1 MKTIYLIRHAKSD
14 WGVANLSDF
23 DRPLNNRGK
32 RDAPFMGK
40 QLKELSIYPDCIV
53 SSPAKRALQTT
64 KLICSEINYPFNK
77 VEFIDSIYD
86 SSLKNLT
93 QVLNGLSDNYK
104 NVFLV
109 GHNPGLTELS
119 DYLTEDYL
127 DNISTCGI
135 VKIELEIN
143 DWKEI
148 IQGIGIK
155 RFFIYPKLY
164 N

>member
-40 QLKELSIYPDCIV
+40 QLKELGILPDTIIA
-53 SSPAKRALQTT
+53 SPAKRALQTINS
-64 KLICSEINYPFNK
+64 ICIEIDFPFSK
-77 VEFIDSIYD
+77 VEFIDSIYH
-86 SSLKNLT
+86 SPVKNLT
-93 QVLNGLSDNYK
+93 TVLNGLSNKY
-104 NVFLV
+104 NTAFLV

-135 VKIELEIN
+135 VKIELEID
-143 DWKEI
+143 DWNEI

-155 RFFIYPKLY
+155 KFFIYPKLY

>member
-14 WGVANLSDF
+14 WTVSNLSDF

-40 QLKELSIYPDCIV
+40 QLNELGIYPDYIV
-53 SSPAKRALQTT
+53 ASPAKRAKETT
-64 KLICSEINYPFNK
+64 KLICTEINYPFNK
-77 VEFIDSIYD
+77 VEFIDSVYH
-86 SSLKNLT
+86 SSVKNLT
-93 QVLNGLSDNYK
+93 QVLNGLSNNNK
-104 NVFLV
+104 IVFLV

-119 DYLTEDYL
+119 DYLTDDYL

-164 N
+164 L

>member
-1 MKTIYLIRHAKSD
+1 MKTLYLIRHAKSD
-14 WGVANLSDF
+14 WAVANLPDF

-40 QLKELSIYPDCIV
+40 QLKELGITPNAIIC
-53 SSPAKRALQTT
+53 SPANRAKQTV
-64 KLICSEINYPFNK
+64 KYICSEIDFPFNK
-77 VEFIDSIYD
+77 VQFVDSIYN
-86 SSLKNLT
+86 SSVENLAL
-93 QVLNGLSDNYK
+93 VLNNLSNKY
-104 NVFLV
+104 NTVFLV

-155 RFFIYPKLY
+155 KFFIYPKLY
-164 N
+164 L